1 MADGRAQGDLT
12 RECRVLLVQE
22 LRYWCAAAPGAHVR
36 RWVQFHRVHRPA
48 KADEARRWVTALG
61 EAQRALHL
69 YD

>member
-1 MADGRAQGDLT
+1 MT

-22 LRYWCAAAPGAHVR
+22 LRYWCAAAAQAHVR
-36 RWVQFHRVHRPA
+36 CWVHFHRVHRPA
-48 KADEARRWVTALG
+48 KAGEARRWVTALG